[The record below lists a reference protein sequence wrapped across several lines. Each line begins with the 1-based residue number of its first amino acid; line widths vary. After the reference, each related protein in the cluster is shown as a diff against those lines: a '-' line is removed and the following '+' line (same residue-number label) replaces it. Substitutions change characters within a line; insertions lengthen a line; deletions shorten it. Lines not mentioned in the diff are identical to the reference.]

1 MFRYLVLTL
10 CLFVPLHSMAQLPDF
25 TELVEKQGPA
35 VVNISTTQTASRN
48 PLSQQLPQLDENDP
62 LYEFFRRFMPHPNLP
77 GPGQA
82 PGQPNPAPREFQ
94 ARSLGSGFIISA
106 DGYIM
111 TNAHVVDS
119 ADEVT
124 VRLTDKREFKAKVIG
139 ADRRT
144 DVALIKIEASAL
156 PTVRLGDPAK
166 LKVGEWVVA
175 IGSPFGFDN
184 TVTAGIVSAKGRSL
198 PQENFVPFIQTDVAV
213 NPGNSGGPL
222 FNLRGEVVGINSQI
236 YSRTG
241 GFMGLSFAIPI
252 DVAYNIAQQLRTTG
266 KVTRGRIGVVIQPVT
281 KELAD
286 GFGLSKA
293 QGALVNSVEKGGP
306 ADKAG
311 IEAGDV
317 ILRFDGKPVEV
328 SEDLP
333 RIVGG
338 TKPGSKITIQVWR
351 NKAARDLQVVVAELS
366 DERPGRQARG
376 SKPQPP
382 AATQF
387 GMGLADLTDA
397 QKKEL
402 KVEGG
407 VFVDSAQGAAARA
420 GIRRGDVIFGV
431 NNQDVKSVE
440 QFRQLMA
447 GMDKGRIVA
456 LLVRRGANSLYIP
469 FRADG
474 NG

>member
-1 MFRYLVLTL
+1 MFRFLMLMFSL
-10 CLFVPLHSMAQLPDF
+10 LIPLQVSAQLPDF
-25 TELVEKQGPA
+25 TDLVEKQGAA
-35 VVNISTTQTASRN
+35 VVNISTTQASRST
-48 PLSQQLPQLDENDP
+48 LSQQLPQLDENDP
-62 LYEFFRRFMPHPNLP
+62 FFEFFRRFAPNQ
-77 GPGQA
+77 G
-82 PGQPNPAPREFQ
+82 PREFQ
-94 ARSLGSGFIISA
+94 PQSLGSGFIISA
-106 DGYIM
+106 DGYIL
-111 TNAHVVDS
+111 TNAHVIDG
-119 ADEVT
+119 AEEVT

-144 DVALIKIEASAL
+144 DVALIKIDASGL
-156 PTVRLGDPAK
+156 PAVRFGDPGK
-166 LKVGEWVVA
+166 LRVGEWVVA

-222 FNLRGEVVGINSQI
+222 FNMRGEVVGINSQI

-252 DVAYNIAQQLRTTG
+252 DVANDIGQQLRTTG
-266 KVTRGRIGVVIQPVT
+266 KVTRGRIGVVIQQVS

-286 GFGLSKA
+286 GFGLPKP

-317 ILRFDGKPVEV
+317 ILRFDGKPVNS

-333 RIVGG
+333 RVVGG
-338 TKPGSKITIQVWR
+338 TKPGSKVVVQVWR
-351 NKAARDLQVVVAELS
+351 NKATRDLQVVVAELNE
-366 DERPGRQARG
+366 DRTGRQARSG
-376 SKPQPP
+376 KPQPP
-382 AATQF
+382 VAAHF
-387 GMGLADLTDA
+387 GMGVTDLTDA
-397 QKKEL
+397 QRKEL

-407 VFVDSAQGAAARA
+407 VFVDNVQGVAARA
-420 GIRRGDVIFGV
+420 GLRRGDVILAV
-431 NNQDVKSVE
+431 NNQDVKTVE
-440 QFRQLMA
+440 QFRQLM
-447 GMDKGRIVA
+447 GSFDKGRIVA
-456 LLVRRGANSLYIP
+456 LLVRRGGNSLYIP
-469 FRADG
+469 LRLDG